1 MMDFGYLLRILA
13 RRKWLI
19 IGAMAVAA
27 LATYM
32 FIGLRPEKYKA
43 SVIMATGIVNYKGIN
58 SDNSDA
64 FVQQY
69 QVQNAFSN
77 LIEFVQSRSSIKI
90 LTIHMLRHDLSA
102 SINGVEKP
110 FRKANPNFAQF
121 SQEEQNQ
128 LLAELSKINLD
139 SINDPSFSQ
148 QFDYLLDKIA
158 RGYGYDHDAIQ
169 RSLSV
174 KRKGETDYLS
184 IEVVTEDPLLSQY
197 MTNTF
202 TTRFLRYYHNISV
215 REKRKNVESYTKLA
229 AEKKYVVDSIN
240 NVLFEYLKAKGLPV
254 LGKQSEELVGQITK
268 LEIERQRA
276 ESLKKSSAGSVERIK
291 KYEDT
296 RESRDAREIQ
306 NRVEEKN
313 NTVDQMERVRELTQK
328 SLEAK
333 GKDPDVEAEL
343 ADAKSELNASVR
355 GSARIQGKL
364 RTEDSKRTKEDL
376 YKERVASDLD
386 RIDAEENYSQLN
398 NEIWSLK
405 NKLGAM
411 VVSDE
416 ISTRL
421 KTEEARAVSE
431 FDKVNEE
438 LINAKLNLE
447 NAENPL
453 SIVENAQLPEWPEP
467 NRQTLLSIFAAIVT
481 GTLAIIALFLL
492 AYLDSSLQ
500 SPDLFKKYTNQLPLL
515 GSISAVPVKGLD
527 FATLFAAKNA
537 TQPVTVFRES
547 LRKLRSILLQNPE
560 RIYMIVSLKDGEGKT
575 FAMHALAHSLA
586 ANHKRVLMLDTNF
599 KTPLSEE
606 YSDTPTPNSAILNKI
621 IRDNGLANIFLMK
634 NPAEDLKTE
643 QRVDI
648 IGNVGIQKSP
658 SEILDP
664 ERFRHFLAEL
674 SGHYDYI
681 LMEAASLNQYSDAYE
696 LVSFADKVIAVFNAK
711 SNISH
716 ADSEAL
722 ENLRELRE
730 KFAGA
735 ILTEVDA
742 RNMN

>member
-19 IGAMAVAA
+19 VGAMAVAA
-27 LATYM
+27 LAT
-32 FIGLRPEKYKA
+32 FTLIGLRPEKYKA

-77 LIEFVQSRSSIKI
+77 LIEFVQSRSSLKI
-90 LTIHMLRHDLSA
+90 LTIHMLKHDLSA
-102 SINGVEKP
+102 SSSGTEKP
-110 FRKANPNFAQF
+110 FRTANNKLAQF

-148 QFDYLLDKIA
+148 QFDYLLDKVA
-158 RGYGYDHDAIQ
+158 RAYGYDHDAIR
-169 RSLSV
+169 RSLDV
-174 KRKGETDYLS
+174 KRKGETDYLA
-184 IEVVTEDPLLSQY
+184 IEVVTENALLSQY

-202 TTRFLRYYHNISV
+202 ANRFLRYYHNISV

-229 AEKKYVVDSIN
+229 AEKKFVVDSIN
-240 NVLFEYLKAKGLPV
+240 NLRFEYLKAKGLPV

-313 NTVDQMERVRELTQK
+313 NTFEQMERVKELTQK

-343 ADAKSELNASVR
+343 AEAKSELNSSVR
-355 GSARIQGKL
+355 SSARIQGKL
-364 RTEDSKRTKEDL
+364 RTDESKRTKEDL
-376 YKERVASDLD
+376 YKERVSSDLD
-386 RIDAEENYSQLN
+386 RIDAEENYSRLN
-398 NEIWSLK
+398 SEIWSLK
-405 NKLGAM
+405 NKLGSM

-416 ISTRL
+416 ISSRL
-421 KTEEARAVSE
+421 LNDEARAVAE

-453 SIVENAQLPEWPEP
+453 SVVENAQLPEWPEP
-467 NRQTLLSIFAAIVT
+467 NRQTLLSIFAAIVV
-481 GTLAIIALFLL
+481 GTMTIITLFLL
-492 AYLDSSLQ
+492 AYLDNSLQ
-500 SPDLFKKYTNQLPLL
+500 SPDLFKRYTNQLPLL
-515 GSISAVPVKGLD
+515 GSISAVPIKGLD
-527 FATLFAAKNA
+527 FETLFGAKNA
-537 TQPVTVFRES
+537 TPQVTVFRES
-547 LRKLRSILLQNPE
+547 LRKLRSIFLQTTDH
-560 RIYMIVSLKDGEGKT
+560 IFLIVSLKDAEGKT
-575 FAMHALAHSLA
+575 FTAHALAHSLA
-586 ANHKRVLMLDTNF
+586 ANHKRVLLLDTNF
-599 KTPLSEE
+599 KTPLPEA
-606 YSDTPTPNSAILNKI
+606 YTDTPTPNSALLNKI
-621 IRDNGLANIFLMK
+621 IRDNGLANIWLMK
-634 NPAEDLKTE
+634 NPADDLKNE

-648 IGNVGIQKSP
+648 IGNIGIQKSP
-658 SEILDP
+658 SEIL
-664 ERFRHFLAEL
+664 EAGQFRQFLSDL
-674 SGHYDYI
+674 SAHYDYI
-681 LMEAASLNQYSDAYE
+681 FMEAASLNQYSDAYE
-696 LVSFADKVIAVFNAK
+696 LVPFADKVVAVFNAK

-716 ADSEAL
+716 ADAEAL
-722 ENLRELRE
+722 ENLRELKE

-735 ILTEVDA
+735 ILTEVDV